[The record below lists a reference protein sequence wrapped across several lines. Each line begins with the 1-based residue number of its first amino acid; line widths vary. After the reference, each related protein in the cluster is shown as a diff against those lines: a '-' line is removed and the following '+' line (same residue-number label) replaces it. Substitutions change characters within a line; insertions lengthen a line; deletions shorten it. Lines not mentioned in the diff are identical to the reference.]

1 MRISDWSSDVCSSDL
16 NARGPFGAPGEKAAD
31 HGSDITTS
39 VHPEEGLSEVEA
51 CPERLQGSRRDP
63 SRRTA
68 TQRQALRDAIS
79 TSSMAPQDERSD
91 VFHRFGTSFTSLPSS
106 PSVSSQT
113 EPSSRT
119 STSRMRW
126 PTSQA
131 RKSVASGKGVSVRVD

>member
-79 TSSMAPQDERSD
+79 TSSMAPQDERRD
-91 VFHRFGTSFTSLPSS
+91 VFHRFGTSFTSLQLGSAS
-106 PSVSSQT
+106 WRGRVGQYVSI
-113 EPSSRT
+113 
-119 STSRMRW
+119 
-126 PTSQA
+126 
-131 RKSVASGKGVSVRVD
+131 

>member
-91 VFHRFGTSFTSLPSS
+91 VFHRFGTSFTSSS
-106 PSVSSQT
+106 EEHTSELQSLM
-113 EPSSRT
+113 
-119 STSRMRW
+119 STSYAVYSLNKKQQQQ
-126 PTSQA
+126 TKQN
-131 RKSVASGKGVSVRVD
+131 

>member
-119 STSRMRW
+119 STSRMLW
-126 PTSQA
+126 PKSQQIG
-131 RKSVASGKGVSVRVD
+131 RASGRERVGQYV